1 MREHPLNDLNNFI
14 GGWYFDDTS
23 ICDKLI
29 FYFNNKKIKGPG
41 NVGENGS
48 YIVDKKKKD
57 STDCRLEN
65 ATLLQ
70 SYGTQLQE
78 VTNNYVEKYK
88 YSSLICDWKIV
99 EPINIQHYK
108 PNGGFHQWH
117 TERSADAPDRHL
129 VFMTYLNDVNDGG
142 ETEFY
147 HQNLKVKPE
156 KGLTLIWPSDWTFTH
171 RGVTSKTE
179 EKYIITGWFSFVRTH
194 NRGNNEYIL
203 RR

>member
-1 MREHPLNDLNNFI
+1 MREHQLNDLNNFI
-14 GGWYFDDTS
+14 GGWYFDDNS

-41 NVGENGS
+41 NVGSKGKP
-48 YIVDKKKKD
+48 IVDIKRKD
-57 STDCRLEN
+57 SIDCRLE
-65 ATLLQ
+65 TPIL
-70 SYGTQLQE
+70 SREYGSLLQE
-78 VTNNYVEKYK
+78 VTNNYVKKYE
-88 YSSLICDWKIV
+88 YSSLVSDWRIV
-99 EPINIQHYK
+99 EPIGIQYYK
-108 PNGGFHQWH
+108 PTAGFHEWH
-117 TERSADAPDRHL
+117 TERSADRPDRHL

-147 HQNLKVKPE
+147 HQKLKVKPE

-179 EKYIITGWFSFVRTH
+179 EKYIVTGWFSFVRSE